1 MHISEGVLA
10 PSVLISGAAICI
22 VGTAIGLKNINQ
34 DDIPK
39 VGVLTAVFFV
49 ASLVH
54 VPLGPSSVHL
64 ILNGLIGLVLGWAA
78 FPGLLV
84 ALFFQSIFFQ
94 FGGLTVLGVNTVNM
108 ALPGVI
114 AYYLCSGM
122 VHSDNRIL
130 NIAGGFIAGAG
141 AVAGA
146 GILVAVSLYMSG
158 QAFLGAAKTILLAH
172 IPVMIIEGLVTVFV
186 ISFVKKVRPEI
197 LGPG

>member
-10 PSVLISGAAICI
+10 APVLIAGAAICI
-22 VGTAIGLKNINQ
+22 GGTAIGLKKINQ

-78 FPGLLV
+78 FPALLV
-84 ALFFQSIFFQ
+84 ALFFQAIFFQ

-108 ALPGVI
+108 ALPGIIV
-114 AYYLCSGM
+114 YYLCSGM
-122 VHSDNRIL
+122 VHSDNHLL
-130 NIAGGFIAGAG
+130 NIAGGFVAGAG

-146 GILVAVSLYMSG
+146 GILVAISLYMSG
-158 QAFLGAAKTILLAH
+158 QAFLGAAKTVLLAH
-172 IPVMIIEGLVTVFV
+172 VPIMIIEGFITVFV
-186 ISFVKKVRPEI
+186 ISFIKKVRPEI
-197 LGPG
+197 LGSN